1 MPRNI
6 FEDSSKKEKTI
17 DEKTKESAED
27 LIKKYQNF
35 SQSELMAELIK
46 TANEEKQNGNLDKE
60 KLMNIKSTLTPYL
73 NSNQLQFLERIMEK
87 LDV

>member
-6 FEDSSKKEKTI
+6 FEDLSEKEKTM
-17 DEKTKESAED
+17 DEKTKENAED
-27 LIKKYQNF
+27 LIKKYQNY
-35 SQSELMAELIK
+35 SQSELMEELIK

>member
-6 FEDSSKKEKTI
+6 FEDLSEEEKTM
-17 DEKTKESAED
+17 DEKTKGNAED
-27 LIKKYQNF
+27 LIKKYQNY

>member
-6 FEDSSKKEKTI
+6 FEDLSEKEKTM
-17 DEKTKESAED
+17 DEKTKENAED
-27 LIKKYQNF
+27 LIKKYQNY

>member
-6 FEDSSKKEKTI
+6 FEDLSEEEKTM
-17 DEKTKESAED
+17 DEKTKGNAED
-27 LIKKYQNF
+27 LIKKYQNY

-46 TANEEKQNGNLDKE
+46 TANEEKQNGNLNKE

-73 NSNQLQFLERIMEK
+73 NSNQIQFLERIMEK

>member
-6 FEDSSKKEKTI
+6 FEDLSEEEKTM
-17 DEKTKESAED
+17 DEKTKGNAED
-27 LIKKYQNF
+27 LIKKYQNY

-46 TANEEKQNGNLDKE
+46 TTNEEKQNGNLDKE